1 MLPTPLGKHFDNAT
15 KLLLHYNPNENGENA
30 ELSYPD
36 GSRIKNALVELGHA
50 VSKSDLNISSRR
62 HIEMFWDLVGKM

>member
-1 MLPTPLGKHFDNAT
+1 MSQKSTEFEGNARES
-15 KLLLHYNPNENGENA
+15 ENG

-50 VSKSDLNISSRR
+50 VSKSELNIASRR

>member
-1 MLPTPLGKHFDNAT
+1 MLPTPLGKH
-15 KLLLHYNPNENGENA
+15 LLHYNPNENGENA

-50 VSKSDLNISSRR
+50 VSKGELNIASRR